1 MLALK
6 VLIVEDEGALAR
18 LMALE
23 LGHAG
28 FATAAVATGEQALAE
43 VQTGH
48 FDCLILDVM
57 LPDLSGF
64 EVCRRIRDTADT
76 PIIMVT
82 ARGQI
87 PDKVAGL
94 ELGADDYVVKPVNT
108 EELSARIRAV
118 VRRRIGGVPH
128 DPGVYT
134 MGNLSLWSDQHQVKV
149 NGLNVPLTPLEFRM
163 LEHFLSNQNR
173 VQSREALLDAI
184 WGVDFMGD
192 TNLVDVT
199 VGRLRRRLRSAD
211 ATVETVRGVG
221 YVIRQSQP

>member
-1 MLALK
+1 M
-6 VLIVEDEGALAR
+6 LIVEDEVRIAR

-28 FATAAVATGEQALAE
+28 FTIATVATGQQALVEAH
-43 VQTGH
+43 TGH

-64 EVCRRIRDTADT
+64 EVCRRVREMGDT

-118 VRRRIGGVPH
+118 VRRRPRGAIYSSTI
-128 DPGVYT
+128 YT
-134 MGNLSLWSDQHQVKV
+134 AANLTLSPDQHQVMV
-149 NGLNVPLTPLEFRM
+149 NGVAMALTPLEFRM
-163 LEHFLSNQNR
+163 LEHFLSRQNR
-173 VQSREALLDAI
+173 VQSRQALLDAV

-199 VGRLRRRLRSAD
+199 VGRLRRRLRGERAD
-211 ATVETVRGVG
+211 ITIETVRGIG
-221 YVIRQSQP
+221 YVLRSTRP